1 MQCNVLFAG
10 VLVFDR
16 DMLMPTIRKGI
27 DWDAIQDKKQKTI
40 AESKR
45 REQELKKKRQLTITQ
60 GIRYY

>member
-1 MQCNVLFAG
+1 
-10 VLVFDR
+10 
-16 DMLMPTIRKGI
+16 MPTIRNDI